1 MEDVLDVWM
10 FINQC
15 GLMVEFCCIAVLLYC
30 CIAVLLYCCIAVLLY
45 CCIAVQAA
53 FFNEHKSDSVSV

>member
-1 MEDVLDVWM
+1 MRQMEDVLDVWM

-30 CIAVLLYCCIAVLLY
+30 CIAVLLYCCIAVLL
-45 CCIAVQAA
+45 CKRHFSMNTNRTV
-53 FFNEHKSDSVSV
+53 

>member
-1 MEDVLDVWM
+1 MWID
-10 FINQC
+10 
-15 GLMVEFCCIAVLLYC
+15 GLILLYCCIAVLLYC

>member
-1 MEDVLDVWM
+1 MEDELDVWM

-15 GLMVEFCCIAVLLYC
+15 GLMFEF
-30 CIAVLLYCCIAVLLY
+30 CCIAVLLY

>member
-30 CIAVLLYCCIAVLLY
+30 CIAVLLYCCIAV
-45 CCIAVQAA
+45 QAA